1 MSTIP
6 IVKNDAPTQLGGRR
20 RKKSNGHKA
29 NCGCPICKNMKHKKR
44 GGGEEEDT
52 EFKMGGKKKNGHK
65 ANCGC
70 PICVNMK
77 HAKGTKRNKRNKRG
91 GSKRRRKG
99 GGDEKEEESEEV
111 EEIEEEPED
120 SSSDEDEP
128 KEDIE
133 EDSSDEEMEED
144 EMNEDNIKEGGRKK
158 KKKNGH
164 KANCKC
170 PICKNMKKSKRGG
183 EDGDIENQKGDIE
196 EGFVKGEKIVD
207 IETKAGDDDY
217 EEIEQIQ
224 KMEEGEGPGPYNPQA
239 YENVGGRRRRGK
251 TRKSRK
257 HKSRRHRKRTRRHRR
272 KM

>member
-29 NCGCPICKNMKHKKR
+29 SCGCPICKNMRGSKR
-44 GGGEEEDT
+44 GGGVEEDT

-65 ANCGC
+65 ANCEC

-91 GSKRRRKG
+91 GSKKRRG
-99 GGDEKEEESEEV
+99 GRNEPEEIDEEEF
-111 EEIEEEPED
+111 EEEFQ
-120 SSSDEDEP
+120 DEAGE
-128 KEDIE
+128 ENIE

-144 EMNEDNIKEGGRKK
+144 EMNEDNAKEGGRKK

-217 EEIEQIQ
+217 EEIEKIQ
-224 KMEEGEGPGPYNPQA
+224 KMEEGEGQGPYNPQA